1 MTSKLETIAT
11 IAFPAKEIITEGS
24 WGQRGL
30 GKHASTM
37 TLYRE
42 GAHLFI
48 EWDFPTLETTETIG
62 LETHGY
68 KRIVGYDGVMSFPRP
83 AVKWLRS
90 LGYRIAKDVI

>member
-1 MTSKLETIAT
+1 MTTEIAHRD
-11 IAFPAKEIITEGS
+11 FPKQGIIQEGS
-24 WGQRGL
+24 WGQRDL

-48 EWDFPTLETTETIG
+48 EWDFPSLEMTEHIG
-62 LETHGY
+62 LEMEG

-83 AVKWLRS
+83 AYKWLRS
-90 LGYRIAKDVI
+90 LGYRIAKDVV

>member
-1 MTSKLETIAT
+1 MSNLETIAT
-11 IAFPAKEIITEGS
+11 VTFPAKEIIQEGS
-24 WGQRGL
+24 WGARGL

-42 GAHLFI
+42 GAHLVI
-48 EWDFPTLETTETIG
+48 EWDFPTLGTTENIG

-83 AVKWLRS
+83 AYKWLRS
-90 LGYRIAKDVI
+90 LGYVISKDII